1 MDGRKNNGGARKGA
15 GRKPRSEEHKLIEQL
30 DKHIDRDDVT
40 LKLKELILKGD
51 FKAIQLYMNYVYGKP
66 QDNVDVTSNG
76 EMISVPIIN
85 FKKSE

>member
-66 QDNVDVTSNG
+66 QDSVDITTNG

>member
-15 GRKPRSEEHKLIEQL
+15 GRKPRSEEIKLIEQL
-30 DKHIDRDDVT
+30 DKHIDRDEVT

-51 FKAIQLYMNYVYGKP
+51 FKAIQLYMNYIYGKP
-66 QDNVDVTSNG
+66 KDSVDITTNG
-76 EMISVPIIN
+76 EMISVPVIN

>member
-15 GRKPRSEEHKLIEQL
+15 GRKPRSEEIKLIEQL
-30 DKHIDRDDVT
+30 DKHINRDEVT

-51 FKAIQLYMNYVYGKP
+51 FKAIQLYMNYIYGKP
-66 QDNVDVTSNG
+66 KDNVDITTNG
-76 EMISVPIIN
+76 EMVSVPIIH

>member
-66 QDNVDVTSNG
+66 QDSVDITSNG
-76 EMISVPIIN
+76 EGINIPIIN

>member
-15 GRKPRSEEHKLIEQL
+15 GRKPRSEEIKLIEQL
-30 DKHIDRDDVT
+30 DKHIDRDEVT

-51 FKAIQLYMNYVYGKP
+51 FKAIQLYMNYIYGKP
-66 QDNVDVTSNG
+66 KDSVDITTNG

>member
-15 GRKPRSEEHKLIEQL
+15 GRKPRSEEIKLIEQL
-30 DKHIDRDDVT
+30 DKHINRDEVT

-51 FKAIQLYMNYVYGKP
+51 FKAIQLYMNYIYGKP
-66 QDNVDVTSNG
+66 KDSVDITTNG
-76 EMISVPIIN
+76 EMISVPVIN

>member
-66 QDNVDVTSNG
+66 QDTVDITTNG